1 MLPGKLKGIEAELE
15 GPSSVHVSW
24 EGPDKNDGGPIKGYK
39 IMYWDKPESTETIPV
54 GSDVSFNLSFFLLR
68 IKLHSFDYQTKVK
81 LPH

>member
-54 GSDVSFNLSFFLLR
+54 GSDVSLYFSYFSHLIKLQSFF
-68 IKLHSFDYQTKVK
+68 F
-81 LPH
+81 

>member
-54 GSDVSFNLSFFLLR
+54 GSDVSLILSYLLHPF
-68 IKLHSFDYQTKVK
+68 KKYSFVY
-81 LPH
+81 